1 MKLPWTRETRED
13 TDYGDAVIAAI
24 LAQAQGNTGLVK
36 ANVGAVA
43 AAAGW
48 WARAFSSAN
57 LTPGIVAD
65 AFRASPSRLHWPPAC
80 PTG

>member
-1 MKLPWTRETRED
+1 M
-13 TDYGDAVIAAI
+13 TDYSDAVIAAI
-24 LAQAQGNTGLVK
+24 LAQAQGTTGLVK

-65 AFRASPSRLHWPPAC
+65 AFGPSPSRLHWPPAC

>member
-13 TDYGDAVIAAI
+13 TDYGDAVIAAL

-48 WARAFSSAN
+48 WARAFS
-57 LTPGIVAD
+57 
-65 AFRASPSRLHWPPAC
+65 
-80 PTG
+80 